1 MIVSGCGKMPLR
13 RHQLVV
19 DVVRLA
25 AGRVEHLI
33 PFSGQH
39 TGTAL
44 VAEDL
49 ILVHDAIAS
58 AWMYV
63 TELGDQDIRTSKLPA
78 CHHHNC

>member
-13 RHQLVV
+13 RLQLVI

-25 AGRVEHLI
+25 ARVEHLL
-33 PFSGQH
+33 PFSGHQ
-39 TGTAL
+39 GTAL